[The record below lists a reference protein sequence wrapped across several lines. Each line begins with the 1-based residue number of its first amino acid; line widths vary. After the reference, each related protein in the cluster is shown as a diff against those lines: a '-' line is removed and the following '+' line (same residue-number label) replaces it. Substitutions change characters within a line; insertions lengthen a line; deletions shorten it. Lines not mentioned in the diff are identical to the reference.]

1 MKEGLGSMAIAQ
13 TWNTADLVA
22 KDKAH
27 MLHPLS
33 NLKAVRET
41 GPLVL
46 ARGEGVYLWDT
57 DGKKYL
63 DGFAGLWNVNVGHGR
78 HELAVAAAEQIDEV
92 AFVPT
97 FFGLASPP
105 AIELA
110 SKLAELF
117 PGKLNHMHFTSGG
130 AESNESALKIAR
142 YYWFLKGQPEK
153 IKFISRK
160 MGYHG
165 IAMGALAA
173 TGIPT
178 YHEGFGPG
186 APGFVHVSAPYAY
199 RNAEGLSEDEFV
211 AKLCQELEDLIAVE
225 GASTIAAMIGEP
237 VQGAG
242 GVVVPP
248 DGYWTAIKPILEKHN
263 ILLIADEVIC
273 GFGRTGSW
281 FGEQTYGFEADL
293 ASFAKGVT
301 SGYIPL
307 GGVAVSDEIYEVM
320 AEPDRMF
327 MHGFTY
333 SGHPVGCAVALR
345 NIQII
350 EDENLPANA
359 AAMGTYLLGELTNRL
374 GDHPNIGNIR
384 GKGLMFMTEF
394 AADRSTKAKF
404 DPKLNVA
411 GRIQAATRARGL
423 IVRATNDGIAIS
435 PPLIINESQ
444 CDEIAGAIA
453 ESVQEVLG

>member
-1 MKEGLGSMAIAQ
+1 MAIAQ
-13 TWNTADLVA
+13 TWNTAELVA

-27 MLHPLS
+27 LLHPVS
-33 NLKAVRET
+33 NLRAVREH
-41 GPLVL
+41 GSLVL

-57 DGKKYL
+57 DGKRYI

-117 PGKLNHMHFTSGG
+117 PGNLNHIHYTSGG
-130 AESNESALKIAR
+130 AESNETALKIAR
-142 YYWFLKGQPEK
+142 YYWYLKGQPEK
-153 IKFISRK
+153 IKIISRK

-165 IAMGALAA
+165 IAMGSLAA
-173 TGIPT
+173 TGIAT

-186 APGFVHVSAPYAY
+186 VPGYVHLSAPYAY
-199 RNAEGLSEDEFV
+199 RNGDGLSDDEFI
-211 AKLCQELEDLIAVE
+211 ARLCRELEELIATE
-225 GASTIAAMIGEP
+225 GADTIAAMIGEP

-248 DGYWTAIKPILEKHN
+248 AGYWQAIKPILEKHG
-263 ILLIADEVIC
+263 ILLMADEVIC
-273 GFGRTGSW
+273 GFGRTGKW
-281 FGEQTYGFEADL
+281 FGEQTYGYEADM

-307 GGVAVSDEIYEVM
+307 GGVAVSDEIFNVM
-320 AEPDRMF
+320 SEPDRMF

-333 SGHPVGCAVALR
+333 SGHPVACAVGIR

-350 EDENLPANA
+350 EDEKLPENA
-359 AAMGTYLLGELTNRL
+359 GKMGSYLLGELQRRA
-374 GDHPNIGNIR
+374 GDTSFVGNVR
-384 GKGLMFMTEF
+384 GKGLMFMVEF
-394 AADRSTKAKF
+394 AADKATKAKF

-411 GRIQAATRARGL
+411 GRMTEATRRRGL
-423 IVRATNDGIAIS
+423 IVRASNDGIAIA
-435 PPLIINESQ
+435 PPLIINQSQ
-444 CDEIAGAIA
+444 CDEIAGVIS
-453 ESVQEVLG
+453 ESIEEVLGA

>member
-1 MKEGLGSMAIAQ
+1 MVIAQ
-13 TWNTADLVA
+13 TWNTAELVA

-27 MLHPLS
+27 LLHPVS
-33 NLKAVRET
+33 NLRSVREN

-57 DGKKYL
+57 DGNQYI
-63 DGFAGLWNVNVGHGR
+63 DAFAGLWNVNVGHGR
-78 HELAVAAAEQIDEV
+78 HELAEAAADQIDEV

-110 SKLAELF
+110 AKLAEMF
-117 PGKLNHMHFTSGG
+117 PGSLNHIHYTSGG
-130 AESNESALKIAR
+130 AESNETALKIAR
-142 YYWFLKGQPEK
+142 YYWYLKGKPEK
-153 IKFISRK
+153 VKIISRK

-165 IAMGALAA
+165 IAMGSLAA

-186 APGFVHVSAPYAY
+186 VPGYVHVSAPYQY
-199 RNAEGLSEDEFV
+199 RNGDGLSEDEFV
-211 AKLCQELEDLIAVE
+211 AKLCTELEELIAAE
-225 GASTIAAMIGEP
+225 GADTIAAMIGEP

-248 DGYWTAIKPILEKHN
+248 DGYWTAVKPILEKHD

-273 GFGRTGSW
+273 GFGRTGSM

-307 GGVAVSDEIYEVM
+307 GGVAVSDEIFDVM
-320 AEPDRMF
+320 SAPDRMF

-333 SGHPVGCAVALR
+333 SGHPVGCAVGLR

-350 EDENLPANA
+350 EEENLAGNA
-359 AAMGTYLLGELTNRL
+359 AAMGDVG
-374 GDHPNIGNIR
+374 
-384 GKGLMFMTEF
+384 
-394 AADRSTKAKF
+394 
-404 DPKLNVA
+404 
-411 GRIQAATRARGL
+411 GRVQAATRKRGL
-423 IVRATNDGIAIS
+423 ILRATNDGVAIA
-435 PPLIINESQ
+435 PPLIINQSQ
-444 CDEIAGAIA
+444 CDQIAGGIA
-453 ESVQEVLG
+453 DALEEVLG